1 MSPIFAHILTKE
13 EFGQVTIYSSWMG
26 LITIFLTLN
35 LYAGSF
41 QTAMVKFEKE
51 RDGYISSVQGISL
64 FLTVLFLVIYLP
76 FRNTFNIVFDLPTG
90 IMLLMIANIFTDYT
104 WSLWSGRQ
112 RF

>member
-51 RDGYISSVQGISL
+51 RDGY
-64 FLTVLFLVIYLP
+64 P
-76 FRNTFNIVFDLPTG
+76 FHIGQDTFDDLY
-90 IMLLMIANIFTDYT
+90 FTK
-104 WSLWSGRQ
+104 
-112 RF
+112 